1 MIEEKLQKMMDS
13 MPAAFIPE
21 AAQGVEATI
30 QYHLTGEGASD
41 WGIRISDGTCTVDKG
56 PIADPTLTLTMDSQD
71 YIDMIAGRL
80 NGMSAFM
87 SGKLQLDGD
96 IMLAT
101 RLFTMF
107 KMGR

>member
-1 MIEEKLQKMMDS
+1 MIVRVICPFFFSSRRRHTRVVRSRGLGDVYKRQ
-13 MPAAFIPE
+13 
-21 AAQGVEATI
+21 VE
-30 QYHLTGEGASD
+30 
-41 WGIRISDGTCTVDKG
+41 KG
-56 PIADPTLTLTMDSQD
+56 PMENPTLTLTMDSQD
-71 YIDMIAGRL
+71 YVDMIAGRL

-107 KMGR
+107 KMGK

>member
-1 MIEEKLQKMMDS
+1 
-13 MPAAFIPE
+13 
-21 AAQGVEATI
+21 
-30 QYHLTGEGASD
+30 
-41 WGIRISDGTCTVDKG
+41 
-56 PIADPTLTLTMDSQD
+56 MDSQD

-87 SGKLQLDGD
+87 GGKLQLDGD

-107 KMGR
+107 KMGK

>member
-1 MIEEKLQKMMDS
+1 MEEKLQRMMDS
-13 MPAAFIPE
+13 MPMAFIPD
-21 AAQGVEATI
+21 AAEGIEATI

-41 WGIRISDGTCTVDKG
+41 WGIHIADGACTVEKG
-56 PIADPTLTLTMDSQD
+56 PLENPTLTLTMDSQD
-71 YIDMIAGRL
+71 YIDMIPGRL
-80 NGMSAFM
+80 PGMSAFM

-107 KMGR
+107 KMGK

>member
-1 MIEEKLQKMMDS
+1 MEEKLRGMMAS
-13 MPAAFIPE
+13 MPMAFIPE
-21 AAQGVEATI
+21 AAEGVEATI

-41 WGIRISDGTCTVDKG
+41 WGIHIADGACTVNEG
-56 PIADPTLTLTMDSQD
+56 LLENPTLTLTMDSQD
-71 YIDMIAGRL
+71 YVDMIAGRL